1 MLSIK
6 SELYCL
12 VFFQL
17 NNSLYYLLFIFYLLT
32 QVPFPWFIF
41 LAI

>member
-17 NNSLYYLLFIFYLLT
+17 NNSHYFFLLLFLSIDSGSLFLVHIFSY
-32 QVPFPWFIF
+32 
-41 LAI
+41 